1 MKKPNKYN
9 ELILHRK
16 REKKRRRRGRLNKSF
31 KGTFSIY
38 ENEQK
43 IRLQI
48 DRKIWR
54 EYNSPLYDF
63 FVKKQFITE
72 EEDSSSHIVMPD
84 DYSFCSNYELAIET
98 IRKIIAAIF
107 HNKGKE
113 IVFDFSN
120 CTFVDQPALFVLQ
133 IIRLDFQEEFQ
144 KLDSRMRVLSSIITY
159 KVVHS
164 KVEKVNKL
172 LFVTGFVPQVDLKIE
187 GLMPLTTIG
196 YYKGNRSQKHYSEN
210 RKGVIGTRIVA
221 YINQCL
227 SAHGYTFNADGIN
240 YLDGLVSEIL
250 NNAEDHSAFNTYYAT
265 ANLLGEL
272 KSNGTDS
279 VVGEMN
285 LSFMNFGDSFFEG
298 FEETK
303 LKNTDVYNQMDTLYK
318 QVTASKFRNPFSKE
332 NLFTLYALQEGMSR
346 LKFEEESRGTG
357 TTKFIN
363 SFFAFGDY
371 EDDERDYH
379 PILVLLSG
387 ATQLICDNKYKP
399 FERDGVFFVSLN
411 SEKTLGKPPEKSNLK
426 TLGYYFPGTVL
437 TARIYLNQDHLKR
450 KFK

>member
-1 MKKPNKYN
+1 
-9 ELILHRK
+9 
-16 REKKRRRRGRLNKSF
+16 
-31 KGTFSIY
+31 
-38 ENEQK
+38 
-43 IRLQI
+43 
-48 DRKIWR
+48 
-54 EYNSPLYDF
+54 
-63 FVKKQFITE
+63 
-72 EEDSSSHIVMPD
+72 MPK
-84 DYSFCSNYELAIET
+84 DYSFCTNYDTAIET
-98 IRKIIAAIF
+98 LRKIIAAIF

-113 IVFDFSN
+113 VVIDFSN

-144 KLDSRMRVLSSIITY
+144 KLDSRMRVLSSKITY
-159 KVVHS
+159 RVLLS
-164 KVEKVNKL
+164 KEQKVNKL
-172 LFVTGFVPQVDLKIE
+172 LFVTGLISQVDLKID

-221 YINQCL
+221 YINHCL

-272 KSNGTDS
+272 KVNGTDS

-298 FEETK
+298 FEQTK
-303 LKNTDVYNQMDTLYK
+303 VRNSDVYDQMETLYK
-318 QVTASKFRNPFSKE
+318 QITALKFRSSFSKE

-346 LKFEEESRGTG
+346 LKYEEESRGTG

-379 PILVLLSG
+379 PSLVLLSG

-411 SEKTLGKPPEKSNLK
+411 SENDLRIPPEKSNLK
-426 TLGYYFPGTVL
+426 TLKYYFPGTVL
-437 TARIYLNQDHLKR
+437 TARIYLNQDHLKK